1 MRIYSYFVEDDIVGG
16 VYIIDEEKHKD
27 ADERVAQLNKE
38 CGREA
43 YRIFDIPEGMEQ
55 TILYLFGGEKYKRYS
70 DMDDLD
76 SSMRELS
83 SSVDSLHEDTYD
95 ISQAMSRL
103 EKEFEEFKKTF
114 GKEDTDY
121 KN

>member
-55 TILYLFGGEKYKRYS
+55 TILYLLGRDKYKRYS
-70 DMDDLD
+70 DMDDLE

-103 EKEFEEFKKTF
+103 EKEFEEFKKNF
-114 GKEDTDY
+114 GKEDTNY

>member
-27 ADERVAQLNKE
+27 ADERVAKLNKE

-55 TILYLFGGEKYKRYS
+55 TILYMLGVDKYKRYS

-103 EKEFEEFKKTF
+103 EKEFEEFKKNF
-114 GKEDTDY
+114 SKEDTDY

>member
-27 ADERVAQLNKE
+27 ADERVAKLNKE

-43 YRIFDIPEGMEQ
+43 YRIFDIPECMEQ
-55 TILYLFGGEKYKRYS
+55 TILYLLGRDKYKRYS
-70 DMDDLD
+70 DMDDLE

-103 EKEFEEFKKTF
+103 EKEFEEFKKNF

>member
-43 YRIFDIPEGMEQ
+43 YRIFDIPKNMEQ
-55 TILYLFGGEKYKRYS
+55 TILYLFGRDKYKCYS
-70 DMDDLD
+70 DMDDLE

-83 SSVDSLHEDTYD
+83 SSVGSLHEDTYD

-103 EKEFEEFKKTF
+103 EKEFEEFKKNF